1 HDHGYGHGSGRVLLY
16 ALVFTTAFALI
27 EAAGGWWGHSLALL
41 SDAGHMLTDSLSL
54 GIGAGAAWLARWPV
68 SRVHSF
74 GLQRAEV
81 LGALV
86 NAVFMIVVVIMIVV
100 AAVSRLASPPS
111 MISGPTIVVIA
122 LIGLGVN
129 IAVAALLMRG
139 EQTMNVRGALL
150 HVFGDLL
157 GSVAALV
164 AGIVIMTTGWLP
176 IDPLLSLLV
185 AVLIGFSALRLLR
198 EVVHVLMEAV
208 PHGLD
213 ATEVGA
219 MLAAAE
225 GVQAVHDLHIWTLSS
240 DQ

>member
-1 HDHGYGHGSGRVLLY
+1 MTAHHHGHDHGYGHGSGRVLLY

-74 GLQRAEV
+74 GLQSAEV

-111 MISGPTIVVIA
+111 MISGPAIVVIA
-122 LIGLGVN
+122 LIGLGGN
-129 IAVAALLMRG
+129 ISV
-139 EQTMNVRGALL
+139 GAL
-150 HVFGDLL
+150 VVRRGRD
-157 GSVAALV
+157 VAR
-164 AGIVIMTTGWLP
+164 G
-176 IDPLLSLLV
+176 
-185 AVLIGFSALRLLR
+185 R
-198 EVVHVLMEAV
+198 E
-208 PHGLD
+208 
-213 ATEVGA
+213 
-219 MLAAAE
+219 
-225 GVQAVHDLHIWTLSS
+225 
-240 DQ
+240 